1 MLTIQRSCSYRI
13 ITRALQAEGEP
24 LVGLIY
30 PGAED
35 CDYSLDPNQLESKLA
50 SSPDTFVVYNQQSEA
65 QALVENL
72 QLPAEQV
79 LIEIRQDTK
88 GVLGLHAMR
97 RKGSETETLE
107 LIYQE

>member
-1 MLTIQRSCSYRI
+1 M
-13 ITRALQAEGEP
+13 E
-24 LVGLIY
+24 
-30 PGAED
+30 
-35 CDYSLDPNQLESKLA
+35 K
-50 SSPDTFVVYNQQSEA
+50 
-65 QALVENL
+65 L

-97 RKGSETETLE
+97 KMGSETETLE